1 MKRYINKDDLT
12 DDFNFDCGS
21 QAKVN
26 RMAKNEV
33 CESSVNVQ
41 FVSHSY
47 NFSFVT
53 FFTVLFQ
60 LCSFSSR

>member
-12 DDFNFDCGS
+12 DDLILTVVHK
-21 QAKVN
+21 QKVN

-53 FFTVLFQ
+53 FFHCLVPAL
-60 LCSFSSR
+60 